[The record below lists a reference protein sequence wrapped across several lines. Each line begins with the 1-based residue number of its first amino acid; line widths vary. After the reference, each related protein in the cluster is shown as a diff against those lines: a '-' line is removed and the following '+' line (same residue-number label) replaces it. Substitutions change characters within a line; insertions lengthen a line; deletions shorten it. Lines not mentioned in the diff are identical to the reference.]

1 MSNRLDP
8 DQPSLNV
15 GKGAQR
21 FHELSLRDDSEIDS
35 VLELLEQL
43 DDNPGLKD
51 LRVLELACATGRVTL
66 PLAAA
71 GHRVLAVDSHPDLL
85 TILRSRLDGKE
96 LGCPT
101 TAARVEVQQ
110 ADPLSL
116 RTEERFKA
124 VCLMSA
130 AITKF
135 SPEQQRQVL
144 RHAAAHVAPGGML
157 IVSTD
162 LVAVGTAGTSS
173 VILLPRISLTE
184 TVDPA
189 ASLRRTVLAWGE
201 ESYVT
206 DHCLLPPARLSAEL
220 RHLGLSPAFQ
230 RSVQDPA
237 LPHHS
242 NVVIGASR
250 SR

>member
-1 MSNRLDP
+1 MSYRLDP
-8 DQPSLNV
+8 DQPSLSV

-21 FHELSLRDDSEIDS
+21 FHELSLRDDSEIPS

-43 DDNPGLKD
+43 DCPDLKG

-71 GHRVLAVDSHPDLL
+71 GHSVLAVDSHPDLL
-85 TILRSRLDGKE
+85 AILKGRLDGKE

-101 TAARVEVQQ
+101 AASRVEVQQ
-110 ADPLSL
+110 ADLL
-116 RTEERFKA
+116 RFSTEERFKA

-135 SPEQQRQVL
+135 DPEQQRRVL

-162 LVAVGTAGTSS
+162 LVTLSTAATNT

-189 ASLRRTVLAWGE
+189 ADLRRTVLAWGT

-206 DHCLLPPARLSAEL
+206 DFHLVPPARVSAEL
-220 RHLGLSPAFQ
+220 RHLGLSPEFQ
-230 RSVQDPA
+230 RSVQDPS

-250 SR
+250 PR